1 MSSQDKPK
9 KNIAIMFGGC
19 SSEYGVSLESSS
31 AVIRNLNREKYNPV
45 LIGITRE
52 GEWFHFTGEV
62 GKIAADTW
70 CNEKDCLPAVLSP
83 NPKKKALLVFDENGV
98 KEIGL
103 DAAFPVMHGKNGED
117 GTLQGLLELAQIPLV
132 GCSTLASALCMDKDR
147 AHKLVQM
154 AGIRVPQATVL
165 ERRNMGSGQEDKEV
179 REASA
184 AQAGKGSCKARV
196 EMDSCKARVEMDSCE
211 ARAARDFAKL
221 IGFPIFVKPVKA
233 GSSYGVTKVM
243 DEGELLPALELAFQ
257 YDNQVILEE
266 NIDGFEVGCA
276 VLGTEE
282 LLVGEVDE
290 IELSGGF
297 FDFTEKY
304 TLKTSAIHVPA
315 RISKEKAKEVKE
327 AARKIYRA
335 LGCNGFARVDMFLMP
350 CGEIVFNEVNT
361 IPGFTEH
368 SRYPGMMKAAGIPFA
383 EIVERVVG
391 AVFDGGGR

>member
-1 MSSQDKPK
+1 MSEVNQTK

-83 NPKKKALLVFDENGV
+83 NPKKKALLVFDKNGV

-132 GCSTLASALCMDKDR
+132 GCNTLASALCMDKDR

-154 AGIRVPQATVL
+154 AGIRVPQAIVL
-165 ERRNMGSGQEDKEV
+165 ERQSAGKGQVDKGV

-184 AQAGKGSCKARV
+184 AQ
-196 EMDSCKARVEMDSCE
+196 
-211 ARAARDFAKL
+211 DFAKL

-257 YDNQVILEE
+257 YDNQVIMEE

-282 LLVGEVDE
+282 LFVGEVDE

-315 RISKEKAKEVKE
+315 RLSKEKAKEVKE
-327 AARKIYRA
+327 TARKIYRA

-391 AVFDGGGR
+391 AAIGA

>member
-1 MSSQDKPK
+1 MSGFNQSK
-9 KNIAIMFGGC
+9 KNIAIVFGGC

-31 AVIRNLNREKYNPV
+31 AVIRNLNREKYHPV

-52 GEWFHFTGEV
+52 GEWFYFTGDVE
-62 GKIAADTW
+62 KIAADTW

-83 NPKKKALLVFDENGV
+83 NPKKKALLVFGPEGV
-98 KEIGL
+98 TEVAV
-103 DAAFPVMHGKNGED
+103 DALFPVMHGKNGED
-117 GTLQGLLELAQIPLV
+117 GTLQGLAELAQIPLV
-132 GCSTLASALCMDKDR
+132 GCNTLASALCMDKDR

-154 AGIRVPQATVL
+154 AGIRVPQAIVL
-165 ERRNMGSGQEDKEV
+165 EGFENRAAEGQNLQDGKAK
-179 REASA
+179 REFYDV
-184 AQAGKGSCKARV
+184 Q
-196 EMDSCKARVEMDSCE
+196 
-211 ARAARDFAKL
+211 AARDFAGL
-221 IGFPIFVKPVKA
+221 IGFPLFVKPVKA

-243 DEGELLPALELAFQ
+243 DEGQLEPALKLAFA
-257 YDNQVILEE
+257 YDNQVIIEE

-276 VLGTEE
+276 VLGTKE
-282 LLVGEVDE
+282 LTVGEVDE

-327 AARKIYRA
+327 AAKKIYRA
-335 LGCNGFARVDMFLMP
+335 LGCTGFARVDMFLMP

-368 SRYPGMMKAAGIPFA
+368 SRYPGMMKAAGISFT
-383 EIVERVVG
+383 EIVERVIEAALG
-391 AVFDGGGR
+391 A